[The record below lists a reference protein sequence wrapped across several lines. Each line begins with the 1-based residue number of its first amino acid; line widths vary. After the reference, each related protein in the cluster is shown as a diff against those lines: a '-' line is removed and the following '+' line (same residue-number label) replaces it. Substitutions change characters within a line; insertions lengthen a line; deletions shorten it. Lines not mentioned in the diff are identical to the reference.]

1 MGVILPFAF
10 ADSVVTNLVVKVSQG
25 NTARTGQA
33 WLYHDG
39 MTDAGEVI
47 SDVCTINELDDP
59 SNEFEGPLDSTTV
72 CTADPLVGASL
83 KTFDSLS
90 VFVKADS
97 GSFEGATACVLLAT
111 DQTVQ

>member
-10 ADSVVTNLVVKVSQG
+10 ADSVVTSLVVKVSQG

-39 MTDAGEVI
+39 PTDAGELI
-47 SDVCTINELDDP
+47 SEECILNEADDP
-59 SNEFEGPLDSTTV
+59 SGPIDSTTV
-72 CTADPLVGASL
+72 CTAPALGGVDLRP
-83 KTFDSLS
+83 FDSLS

-111 DQTVQ
+111 DQTAP